1 MTRVLSGM
9 RPTGKLHI
17 GHYFGAL
24 ENWVKLQDTY
34 ECFYFIADWHALTTG
49 YETPPDFK
57 SLRREM
63 LLDWLAVGLNPKKST
78 IFIQSKNLAHAELY
92 LLLNM
97 ITPIGWLERCPTY
110 KEMKEELSD
119 RDLSNIGFLSYPV
132 LQTADIVVYDAKY
145 VPVGKDQVPH
155 LEISREIVRR
165 FNYLYKNN
173 VFIEPEAL
181 LTKSPKI
188 PGTDGRKMSKSYNNA
203 ILLSE
208 DMKSVEKKI
217 MQMKTDTNRKR
228 KTDPGDPALCPVFDY
243 HKVFS
248 SEEEKGEITKGCKSA
263 GIGCIDCKRILI
275 RHLEEFLLPIQKMRS
290 SYEKEIYD
298 VEEFLLDSQKYAVE
312 IAGKKLEEVRKAM
325 KI

>member
-49 YETPPDFK
+49 YETPADFK

-63 LLDWLAVGLNPKKST
+63 LLDWLAVGLDPKKST
-78 IFIQSKNLAHAELY
+78 IFIQSMNPAHAELY

-110 KEMKEELSD
+110 KEMREELSD

-217 MQMKTDTNRKR
+217 LQMKTDTNRKR
-228 KTDPGDPALCPVFDY
+228 KSDPGDPALCPVFDY

-248 SEEEKGEITKGCKSA
+248 SEEEKEEITKGCKSA
-263 GIGCIDCKRILI
+263 GIGCIDCKKILI
-275 RHLEEFLLPIQKMRS
+275 RHLEEFLLPIQERRS
-290 SYEKEIYD
+290 RYEKEIYD

>member
-57 SLRREM
+57 LLRREM

-78 IFIQSKNLAHAELY
+78 IFIQSNNPAHAELY

-110 KEMKEELSD
+110 KEMREELSD

-248 SEEEKGEITKGCKSA
+248 SEEEKEEITKGCKSA
-263 GIGCIDCKRILI
+263 GIGCIDCKKILI
-275 RHLEEFLLPIQKMRS
+275 RHLEEFLLPIQKRRS

>member
-248 SEEEKGEITKGCKSA
+248 SEEEKEEITKGCKSA